1 MLLPTNFPKNINIMK
16 QKTLTVK
23 AKKIFVFKKSKQ
35 GFTGKHDT
43 EPTTTMITTAT
54 ATSGIY
60 GL

>member
-1 MLLPTNFPKNINIMK
+1 MK